1 MSINKQIK
9 TYKILQVEYGIIVRC
24 QSSMV
29 CASGNAAPPNVL
41 SGHKSPRS
49 SQSQQTA
56 IAHPAYA
63 AVFPPLH
70 SSDIPKAVLVWWV
83 KASRAC
89 EIIRGDSTAQIHLPM
104 SADDL
109 RCVPLPVLINHV
121 SYREDKHDSAIM
133 QELARKRTEKD
144 LHKCHIPAN
153 FAPQMY
159 NFGSQ

>member
-9 TYKILQVEYGIIVRC
+9 TYKILQVEYGVIVRC

-29 CASGNAAPPNVL
+29 FASGNAPPPNVL

-49 SQSQQTA
+49 SKSQQTA

-70 SSDIPKAVLVWWV
+70 SSDIPKAILVWWV

-109 RCVPLPVLINHV
+109 
-121 SYREDKHDSAIM
+121 
-133 QELARKRTEKD
+133 
-144 LHKCHIPAN
+144 
-153 FAPQMY
+153 
-159 NFGSQ
+159 